1 MAATPVGVHR
11 GAGNKLAWPAG
22 KWKAGFC
29 VLTRHQGPDVLG
41 VPAGIQ
47 RGCVASYWMGEGG
60 GRAPSSPWPL
70 CVLVSVFSFGVS
82 SGLCP
87 HLVCHVSLRVSH
99 LCLSLL

>member
-1 MAATPVGVHR
+1 MASWEVESRLLCFDQTPGTRYLEGAT
-11 GAGNKLAWPAG
+11 
-22 KWKAGFC
+22 
-29 VLTRHQGPDVLG
+29 
-41 VPAGIQ
+41 GIQ
-47 RGCVASYWMGEGG
+47 RGCVASCWMGGEG
-60 GRAPSSPWPL
+60 GRAPSWPWPL